1 MSAPSQNLREST
13 IASILGSVSST
24 ATAYGTQAAAYTSS
38 AYTSYATPEVGSYT
52 LNVFFYIF
60 MYMFLLFIVLLIVHF
75 SIRPVFRFTPGAK
88 GIIGLPAAT
97 DDKVYWTGKKQPNSD
112 ELGRAPLL
120 ADSLAAY
127 RFDTDFSFSVDLFVR
142 RITDA
147 DSGKNR
153 VILYKTFEYGS
164 DVKTQI
170 SGTPGTGATGEI
182 YALPSFTTGS
192 LEEYMQ
198 TRCSMYM
205 YLNDTNDLGVTFFSG
220 ALGTPYSIREV
231 KNIPLYTP
239 FRVTV
244 VAQGRTFTVYL
255 NGKQTF
261 QRIVPTSIA
270 LNSMGGMMTSNQRFY
285 APPLWA
291 KAPSQTF
298 FVQNLHI
305 WPRAISYTEVTTAQP
320 ALALES
326 DFGMSGEVGTTKC
339 S

>member
-13 IASILGSVSST
+13 IASILGSVSSA
-24 ATAYGTQAAAYTSS
+24 ATSYGTQAAAYTSS
-38 AYTSYATPEVGSYT
+38 AYTTYATPEASSYT
-52 LNVFFYIF
+52 LSVFFYIF
-60 MYMFLLFIVLLIVHF
+60 MYMFLLFLVLLIVHF
-75 SIRPVFRFTPGAK
+75 SIRPVFKFTPGAQ
-88 GIIGLPAAT
+88 GIIGLPAST
-97 DDKVYWTGKKQPNSD
+97 DDKVYWTGKKQPISD

-127 RFDTDFSFSVDLFVR
+127 PFDTDFSFSVDLFVR

-164 DVKTQI
+164 DVKLQA
-170 SGTPGTGATGEI
+170 SGSPGTGAAGEV
-182 YALPSFTTGS
+182 YQLPSFTEGA
-192 LEEYMQ
+192 LEDYMK

-205 YLNDTNDLGVTFFSG
+205 YLTDTNDLGVTFYSG
-220 ALGTPYSIREV
+220 ALGTPYSIRQI

-261 QRIVPTSIA
+261 QRIVPTTIS
-270 LNSMGGMMTSNQRFY
+270 LNSTGGMLTSNQRFY
-285 APPLWA
+285 APPVWA
-291 KAPSQTF
+291 KSPSQTF
-298 FVQNLHI
+298 FVQNLHL
-305 WPRAISYTEVTTAQP
+305 WPRAIAYNEVISAQP

-326 DFGMSGEVGTTKC
+326 DFGMSGEVGTDKC

>member
-13 IASILGSVSST
+13 ISSILGSVSST

-38 AYTSYATPEVGSYT
+38 AYTSYATPETSSYT

-75 SIRPVFRFTPGAK
+75 SIMPVFRFTPGAK
-88 GIIGLPAAT
+88 GIIGLPAST

-112 ELGRAPLL
+112 ELGRAPLV
-120 ADSLAAY
+120 ADDLAAY

-147 DSGKNR
+147 DSSKNR

-164 DVKTQI
+164 DVKTQV
-170 SGTPGTGATGEI
+170 SGSLGTGAAGEM
-182 YALPSFTTGS
+182 YALPRAEGS
-192 LEEYMQ
+192 LEEHMQ
-198 TRCSMYM
+198 GRCSMYM
-205 YLNDTNDLGVTFFSG
+205 YLSETNDLGVTFFSG
-220 ALGTPYSIREV
+220 ALGTPYSIREI

-261 QRIVPTSIA
+261 QRIVPAPIA
-270 LNSMGGMMTSNQRFY
+270 LNSLGGMLTSNQRFY

-298 FVQNLHI
+298 FVQNLHV
-305 WPRAISYTEVTTAQP
+305 WPRAIGYTEVTTAQP
-320 ALALES
+320 ALALEG
-326 DFGMSGEVGTTKC
+326 DFGMSGEVGTNKC